1 MSADRVTKDNGY
13 SKFEPDKTQ
22 EKLPSYLSS
31 VNGKFIFDP
40 KKVIEGGAG
49 EYDAV
54 WDFGTGK
61 DRLRREVPPSERIT
75 SNKDDIKY
83 LCFEDPSIRVNMAKI
98 TEIANDPGRSPDDPA
113 DRKKY
118 REHLGEVYKKLAHEV
133 KEKLRGEKALFF
145 SPKNGGIY
153 VQDVFTREGFPPKDF
168 YDYRMSRVLAKDED
182 GREHLNVSA
191 QFASGNPRIGDYRTF
206 VVADDCLASDI
217 SCYATLDLI
226 SSELRKKGTDPSE
239 ARAIIS
245 VSAATQRGLESLL
258 SEKTKMKFGFGK
270 IEAVAA
276 MPVYKMTDKFYL
288 QELDG
293 RFTVGDMGKW
303 TIRP

>member
-1 MSADRVTKDNGY
+1 MSADRHLGDNSY
-13 SKFEPDKTQ
+13 SKFESDNIQ

-40 KKVIEGGAG
+40 TKVIEGGAG
-49 EYDAV
+49 GYDAV
-54 WDFGTGK
+54 WDFGAGK
-61 DRLRREVPPSERIT
+61 DKLRREVPQSERMT
-75 SNKDDIKY
+75 ANKADIKF
-83 LCFEDPSIRVNMAKI
+83 LCFEDPSIRADMSAI

-113 DRKKY
+113 DRKEY
-118 REHLGEVYKKLAHEV
+118 RDHLGEVYKKLAHEV
-133 KEKLRGEKALFF
+133 KEKLHGEKALFF

-153 VQDVFTREGFPPKDF
+153 VQDVFTREGFSPKDF
-168 YDYRMSRVLAKDED
+168 YDYRMSRVLAMAED
-182 GREHLNVSA
+182 GREHLNVAA
-191 QFASGNPRIGDYRTF
+191 QYAPGNPNISNYRTF

-226 SSELRKKGTDPSE
+226 SSQLRKKGIDPSE
-239 ARAIIS
+239 ARAVVS

-258 SEKTKMKFGFGK
+258 SEETQKRFGFGK
-270 IEAVAA
+270 MEVVAA
-276 MPVYKMTDKFYL
+276 TPVYKMTDKFYL

-303 TIRP
+303 TLKP